1 MEAVAKVKNQRG
13 SAHKVR
19 LIADLI
25 RKKSV
30 NEAKDI
36 LTFSNKLA
44 AKILA
49 KILDAAIANAVNKA
63 GKIETDKLII
73 NSVLIDEGITMKRY
87 RSRARGRADMIRKR
101 TCNITLTVSDEHN
114 TQNKKEENIGSKN

>member
-87 RSRARGRADMIRKR
+87 RSRARGGADMIRKR